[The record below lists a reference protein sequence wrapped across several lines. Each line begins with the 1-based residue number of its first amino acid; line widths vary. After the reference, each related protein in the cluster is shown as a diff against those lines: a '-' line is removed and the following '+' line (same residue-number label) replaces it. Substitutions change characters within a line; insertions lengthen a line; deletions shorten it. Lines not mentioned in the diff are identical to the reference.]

1 MKKRYGKLQLTLVIL
16 FVVHLLYRMIY
27 VIHMKWNNPLD
38 LIYYSVFGDFKQMNE
53 QDKLSIVHGTWV
65 RDADGRWIFEP
76 DIACGA

>member
-1 MKKRYGKLQLTLVIL
+1 
-16 FVVHLLYRMIY
+16 
-27 VIHMKWNNPLD
+27 MKWNNPLD